1 MHSLTFHETK
11 QHGTPEFPIE
21 YFYIDCDHPRY
32 HMPVHW
38 HKEWELIYVLQGIF
52 PIYTDDVL
60 HTAKAG
66 DVLLIRDGMLHGG
79 IPEDCVYECF
89 LFDLHGLFRNLEM
102 VKKYLRPIYRL
113 LLLPQIHYDGGEY
126 PEIAEI
132 VSELMTV
139 YRRQLH
145 KAGSVPS
152 EPGDCHELITISDI
166 GRLFTTILQRGYYAP
181 NRESSSGSSHR
192 IDQVKSV
199 LEYIEKHYASP
210 ITLEILAKEAGMN
223 PRYFCRFF
231 HSITH
236 QTPLDYVN
244 SYRIEQAAQMLHA
257 TDLPVTAISL
267 ECGFND
273 SSYFVKVFR
282 KYRGLTPNQYR
293 KQNH

>member
-1 MHSLTFHETK
+1 M
-11 QHGTPEFPIE
+11 
-21 YFYIDCDHPRY
+21 
-32 HMPVHW
+32 
-38 HKEWELIYVLQGIF
+38 
-52 PIYTDDVL
+52 L

-79 IPEDCVYECF
+79 IPDDCIYECF
-89 LFDLHGLFRNLEM
+89 VFDLHGLFRNLDM
-102 VKKYLRPIYRL
+102 VKKYLRPVYRM
-113 LLLPQIHYDGGEY
+113 LLLPQIHYSGTDY
-126 PEIAEI
+126 PEITGI
-132 VSELMTV
+132 VAELMTA
-139 YRRQLH
+139 YRKQMH
-145 KAGSVPS
+145 SVS
-152 EPGDCHELITISDI
+152 VSTLGDFHELITISDV
-166 GRLFTTILQRGYYAP
+166 GRLFTTILQKGYYAP
-181 NRESSSGSSHR
+181 NQEGSSGSSHR

-199 LEYIEKHYASP
+199 LEYIENHYASP
-210 ITLEILAKEAGMN
+210 ITLELLAKEAGMN

-282 KYRGLTPNQYR
+282 KYRGVTPNQYR